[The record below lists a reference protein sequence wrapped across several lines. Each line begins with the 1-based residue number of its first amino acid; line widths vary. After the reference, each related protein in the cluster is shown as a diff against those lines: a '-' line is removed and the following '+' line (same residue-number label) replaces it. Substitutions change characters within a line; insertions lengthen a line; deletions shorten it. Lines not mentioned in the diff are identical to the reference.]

1 MGMLLRLRAFSDL
14 LQRYRV
20 VIAHAWKHRK
30 EMDSLPRLS
39 HEAQFLPAALALQET
54 PVSPAPRVI
63 MWLLITFAA
72 ITLLW
77 AFFGHVDVV
86 ATAQGKIVPNERV
99 KTIQPFET
107 ATVKAIYVTD
117 GQNVK
122 TGDLLIEL
130 DSTATAA
137 DTARL
142 ENDLVAARLQ
152 AARADAFLRAMDG
165 SDPVL
170 SDLPEIPVERLREER
185 RLLEGQWREYT
196 AKLDRTEAEITRVEA
211 ELRSTKELVNT
222 LERTVPIAR
231 DRAEVFKKLYEQDV
245 ASKQDYLEREKTLIE
260 QEGQLAAQSEK
271 MRESQAALDGVKKQK
286 ASLIAE
292 TRRTMMDTQ
301 READQKV
308 TANSQELIKAQQR
321 HKQMKLLAPVDG
333 SVQQLAIHTVGGVV
347 TPAQQLMI
355 IVPKDDFLEVEAF
368 LENKDVGF
376 VSPGQDA
383 EVKIET
389 FTYTKYGTIHAE
401 VKHVSSDAIQDEK
414 RGLIYSTRVKL
425 GRSTVQV
432 GKNVVNLSPGMAVTV
447 EIKTDKRRVI
457 EYFLTPLIQH
467 ANESLRER

>member
-1 MGMLLRLRAFSDL
+1 MGMLLRLRAFGDL
-14 LQRYRV
+14 LQRYKM
-20 VIAHAWKHRK
+20 VIAYAWKHRK
-30 EMDSLPRLS
+30 EMDSPPRLS

-63 MWLLITFAA
+63 MWLLIAFAA

-107 ATVKAIYVTD
+107 STVRAIHVTD

-122 TGDLLIEL
+122 AGDLLIEL

-137 DTARL
+137 DMARL
-142 ENDLVAARLQ
+142 ENDLIVARLQ
-152 AARADAFLRAMDG
+152 AARSGAFLRAMDG
-165 SDPVL
+165 GDPVL
-170 SDLPEIPVERLREER
+170 SDLPDIPVDRSREEQ
-185 RLLEGQWREYT
+185 RLLEGQWHEYK
-196 AKLDRTEAEITRVEA
+196 AKLDRTEAEVTRVEA
-211 ELRSTKELVNT
+211 ELRSTKEVVNT

-260 QEGQLAAQSEK
+260 QEGQLASQTEK
-271 MRESQAALDGVKKQK
+271 LRESQAALDGVKKQK

-321 HKQMKLLAPVDG
+321 HKQMKLLAPVEG
-333 SVQQLAIHTVGGVV
+333 SVQQLAIHTIGGVV

-355 IVPKDDFLEVEAF
+355 IVPKDDALEVEAF
-368 LENKDVGF
+368 LENKDIGF
-376 VSPGQDA
+376 VTPGQDA

-425 GRSTVQV
+425 GRSTVHV